1 MRATD
6 TSDLKQFILSQPE
19 RFDRQNKLET
29 LTALIDRRREVLQ
42 SAAIFL
48 GRRIYTEKPT
58 NFVDRLGN
66 YWQIWQ
72 EETQQSI
79 IFQKSS

>member
-48 GRRIYTEKPT
+48 GRKIYTEKPT